1 MVLDKS
7 KVDPKNLPK
16 DKASLYYLVMKE
28 LLLKLNLASPV
39 ITIDGRAGRQYA
51 REVKVYLRQSLR
63 EHGVH
68 GSRIY
73 LVDSRKNSLI
83 QLTDIIVGSVARS
96 YNKDK
101 TDSAVYIK
109 ALGDK
114 IANIYEIEL

>member
-1 MVLDKS
+1 MAARADS
-7 KVDPKNLPK
+7 
-16 DKASLYYLVMKE
+16 
-28 LLLKLNLASPV
+28 
-39 ITIDGRAGRQYA
+39 IT
-51 REVKVYLRQSLR
+51 REVKACLRQSLR

-101 TDSAVYIK
+101 TDSDVYIE